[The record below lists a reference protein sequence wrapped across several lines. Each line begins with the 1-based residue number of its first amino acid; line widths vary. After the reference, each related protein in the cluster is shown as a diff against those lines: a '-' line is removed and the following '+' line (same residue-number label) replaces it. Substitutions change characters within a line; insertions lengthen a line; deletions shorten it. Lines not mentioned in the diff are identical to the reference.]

1 MARCRG
7 IKPGFMTNEV
17 LPELGAHAH
26 LLFACLWLIADKD
39 GRLEDRPKR
48 IKLEC
53 MPAYDVDVDELLS
66 KLAQLNDP
74 FIIRYEV
81 DGRRYIQICNWRKHQ
96 TPHHTEK
103 DSEIPAPPLT
113 HRYTTVNSPLDNG
126 QGASC
131 TLTVNSK
138 QLTEE
143 KGCGEKPKPSGKHFA
158 KPTLD
163 EVAAYCRE
171 RGKGVNPE
179 VWYDHYESNGWKV
192 GKNAMKDWRAAVR
205 KWEHSEY
212 GSKANPPPTG
222 KQFLEV
228 TPEEFKRLRDLDS
241 FKIRPY
247 REKLPDGRVHY
258 TGQKRDG
265 TRVECFIEGATT

>member
-1 MARCRG
+1 M
-7 IKPGFMTNEV
+7 
-17 LPELGAHAH
+17 
-26 LLFACLWLIADKD
+26 
-39 GRLEDRPKR
+39 PKR
-48 IKLEC
+48 FT
-53 MPAYDVDVDELLS
+53 A
-66 KLAQLNDP
+66 
-74 FIIRYEV
+74 
-81 DGRRYIQICNWRKHQ
+81 
-96 TPHHTEK
+96 TEK
-103 DSEIPAPPLT
+103 WDDPWFRRLKVAWKAAWLYLT
-113 HRYTTVNSPLDNG
+113 DRCDTAGVIDLDTELADFHIGEAIDWEAFFVEAGERRIIKLDNG
-126 QGASC
+126 KIFLPGFIKFQYGELKPDCIPHRAIIKVLEKHSIQR
-131 TLTVNSK
+131 VP
-138 QLTEE
+138 EGYM
-143 KGCGEKPKPSGKHFA
+143 KGCQTLQDKDKTRQDKKGGVGEGDKPPAKHFA